1 MRGGKLVRKITVRV
15 RGPRGAWAR
24 TAWRRGLDV
33 TFEALGKLKRTPSRK
48 KQVPQPQAAQER
60 ILRVGM
66 TMLLLT
72 LAIFASASAGQT
84 LHLPPHE
91 KYVLRNGLTVLL
103 LEKHGVPLV
112 NVYALVKT
120 GAAAD
125 PAGEEGLASVTA
137 GLLRK
142 GTKARTAQQFAADL
156 DYIGGEFE
164 AEAGAD
170 FSSVS
175 EEFLT
180 KDTDRGLGLLSDA
193 LLHPTFP
200 QDEVDKLLAQ
210 TLDGVRGAKDDPQQV
225 LGAYYDGYL
234 YGTQPY
240 GRPAGGDEVSLQ
252 RIKRDAIVKFYE
264 AKYAPGNVLLAVSG
278 EFSGAEMRKKL
289 EDVFGTWPARSV
301 NSEVIPATAPVK
313 SKRLLLVD
321 KPDASQTYFAFGNVG
336 IARNDPD
343 RVAIRVVNTIFGGR
357 FTSELNEA
365 LRVESGYTYGVSSFF
380 DARKAP
386 GPFGIFSFTKNET
399 TAPAIDLALQV
410 LQKFH
415 QQGVTE
421 EQLKSAKS
429 YIKGQFP
436 PNIETSRQLAQI
448 IATYEFYALGD
459 DEINQLE
466 ARVDAVTPEMAKQ
479 VIQKHFPSENLV
491 FVLIG
496 KASAIGP
503 AVEKY
508 ADKRDARVISEPGF
522 WPPPEK
528 K

>member
-1 MRGGKLVRKITVRV
+1 MNR
-15 RGPRGAWAR
+15 AR
-24 TAWRRGLDV
+24 PGFHVL
-33 TFEALGKLKRTPSRK
+33 ALTMAVLSLTSS
-48 KQVPQPQAAQER
+48 AA
-60 ILRVGM
+60 
-66 TMLLLT
+66 
-72 LAIFASASAGQT
+72 AQT
-84 LHLPPHE
+84 LHMPPHE
-91 KYVLRNGLTVLL
+91 KYVLKNGLTVLL
-103 LEKHGVPLV
+103 LEKHGVPMINL
-112 NVYALVKT
+112 YAIVKT
-120 GAAAD
+120 GSAAD
-125 PAGEEGLASVTA
+125 PAGEDGLASITA

-164 AEAGAD
+164 SEAGPD

-175 EEFLT
+175 TEFLT
-180 KDTDRGLGLLSDA
+180 KDLTRGLELFSDA
-193 LLHPTFP
+193 LLRPMFP
-200 QDEVDKLLAQ
+200 QAEVEKLLAQ
-210 TLDGVRGAKDDPQQV
+210 SVDGVRGAKDDPQQV
-225 LGAYYDGYL
+225 LGLYYYGYL
-234 YGTQPY
+234 YGNHPY

-252 RIKRDAIVKFYE
+252 RIKRDAIAKFYE
-264 AKYAPGNVLLAVSG
+264 TNYAPGNTLLAVAG
-278 EFSGAEMRKKL
+278 EFSGVEMRKKL
-289 EDVFGTWPARSV
+289 EDVFGGWPARAVAALS
-301 NSEVIPATAPVK
+301 IPAAAPVK

-321 KPDASQTYFAFGNVG
+321 KDDATQTYFAFGNVG

-399 TAPAIDLALQV
+399 TTPAIDLAVQV
-410 LQKFH
+410 LQKLH
-415 QQGVTE
+415 KDGVTD

-429 YIKGQFP
+429 YIKGQYP

-448 IATYEFYALGD
+448 IATHEFYGLGD
-459 DEINQLE
+459 DEVNQLE
-466 ARVDAVTPEMAKQ
+466 ARVDAVTPELAKQ

-503 AVEKY
+503 AAEKY
-508 ADKRDARVISEPGF
+508 AEKRDARTISAPGF
-522 WPPPEK
+522 WPPETK
-528 K
+528 

>member
-1 MRGGKLVRKITVRV
+1 MKC
-15 RGPRGAWAR
+15 AR
-24 TAWRRGLDV
+24 FG
-33 TFEALGKLKRTPSRK
+33 
-48 KQVPQPQAAQER
+48 
-60 ILRVGM
+60 LRV
-66 TMLLLT
+66 
-72 LAIFASASAGQT
+72 LAVVVAVLFAAFSAAAQT

-91 KYVLRNGLTVLL
+91 KVVLKNGLTVLL
-103 LEKHGVPLV
+103 LEKHGVPLL

-120 GAAAD
+120 GSAGD
-125 PAGEEGLASVTA
+125 PAGEDGVASVTA

-142 GTKARTAQQFAADL
+142 GTKTRTAQQYAADL
-156 DYIGGEFE
+156 DYIGAAFE
-164 AEAGAD
+164 SEAGAD

-175 EEFLT
+175 TEFLT
-180 KDTDRGLGLLSDA
+180 KDLARGLELFSDA
-193 LLHPTFP
+193 LVHPIFP
-200 QDEVDKLLAQ
+200 EAEVQKLLAQ
-210 TLDGVRGAKDDPQQV
+210 SVDAVRGAKDDPQQV
-225 LGAYYDGYL
+225 LGSYYDGYL
-234 YGTQPY
+234 YGTHPY
-240 GRPAGGDEVSLQ
+240 GRPAGGDEVSL
-252 RIKRDAIVKFYE
+252 RHIKRDAIMKFYE
-264 AKYAPGNVLLAVSG
+264 ANYAPGNILLAVAG
-278 EFSGAEMRKKL
+278 EFDGAEMRKKL
-289 EDVFGTWPARSV
+289 EEVFGVWPVHTIAPPP
-301 NSEVIPATAPVK
+301 IPPAAPVK
-313 SKRLLLVD
+313 GKRLLLVD
-321 KPDASQTYFAFGNVG
+321 KPDATQTYFAFGNVG

-365 LRVESGYTYGVSSFF
+365 LRVESGYTYGASSFF
-380 DARKAP
+380 DSRKVP
-386 GPFGIFSFTKNET
+386 GPFGVFSFTKNET

-415 QQGVTE
+415 KQGVTD

-448 IATYEFYALGD
+448 IASHEFYGLGD

-466 ARVDAVTPEMAKQ
+466 ARVDAVTPEIAKQ

-508 ADKRDARVISEPGF
+508 AEKRDARPISDPGF
-522 WPPPEK
+522 WPPEK

>member
-1 MRGGKLVRKITVRV
+1 M
-15 RGPRGAWAR
+15 
-24 TAWRRGLDV
+24 
-33 TFEALGKLKRTPSRK
+33 
-48 KQVPQPQAAQER
+48 
-60 ILRVGM
+60 
-66 TMLLLT
+66 LT
-72 LAIFASASAGQT
+72 LVASAAGQT
-84 LHLPPHE
+84 LHMPPHE
-91 KYVLRNGLTVLL
+91 KYVLKNGLTVLM
-103 LEKHGVPLV
+103 LEKHGVPLI

-120 GAAAD
+120 GAVAD

-142 GTKARTAQQFAADL
+142 GTKARSAQQFAADL
-156 DYIGGEFE
+156 DYIGGTFE
-164 AEAGAD
+164 AEAGPD

-180 KDTDRGLGLLSDA
+180 KDAERGLGLLSDA

-210 TLDGVRGAKDDPQQV
+210 ALDGVRGAKDDPQQV
-225 LGAYYDGYL
+225 LGLYYDGYL
-234 YGTQPY
+234 YGTHPY

-252 RIKRDAIVKFYE
+252 RIKRDAILKFYE
-264 AKYAPGNVLLAVSG
+264 TNYVPGNVLLAVAG
-278 EFSGAEMRKKL
+278 EFNGAEMRKKL
-289 EDVFGTWPARSV
+289 EDVFGAWAARSV
-301 NSEVIPATAPVK
+301 KNETIPPTAPVK

-321 KPDASQTYFAFGNVG
+321 KPDATQTYFAFGNVG

-399 TAPAIDLALQV
+399 TVPAIDLALQV
-410 LQKFH
+410 LQKLH
-415 QQGVTE
+415 KQGVTE

-448 IATYEFYALGD
+448 IATYEFYGLSD

-466 ARVDAVTPEMAKQ
+466 TRVDAVTPEVAKQ

-496 KASAIGP
+496 KASAIGS

-508 ADKRDARVISEPGF
+508 AEKRDARAISEPGF